1 MRLTVLGSSASYASA
16 GRACAGYLVGDGG
29 TSVLLDCGNGT
40 IANLASVLDPLAVG
54 AVVITH
60 EHIDHFA
67 DLYALQAALR
77 YAPSGPVPALPL
89 YLPAGLFERIG
100 AVLNDHGRGELAEAF
115 VVHELA
121 AGVSFTVG
129 DLTITPYQVDHVE
142 PTFALRIT
150 DGACTLVYTSDTAPS
165 EPAFQVA
172 QGADVLLAD
181 ATLPA
186 EYAGRAPHLTAGQAG
201 WLAHEAN
208 ARVLVLTHLWPTV
221 DREVARAEAQAAFE
235 GRVIIAEELGVIDCE
250 EG

>member
-1 MRLTVLGSSASYASA
+1 VRLTVLGSSASYADA
-16 GRACAGYLVGDGG
+16 GRACAGYLVSDGD

-40 IANLASVLDPLAVG
+40 VANLASVSDPLALS

-67 DLYALQAALR
+67 DLYSLQAALR
-77 YAPSGPVPALPL
+77 YAPSGPVPPLPL
-89 YLPAGLFERIG
+89 YLPAGLLERIG

-115 VVHELA
+115 LVHELV
-121 AGVSFTVG
+121 AGVPLAVG
-129 DLTITPYQVDHVE
+129 DLTITPHMVDHVE

-150 DGACTLVYTSDTAPS
+150 NGTCTLVYTSDTAPS
-165 EPAFQVA
+165 QPAFEVA
-172 QGADVLLAD
+172 QGADVLLAE

-186 EYAGRAPHLTAGQAG
+186 QYAGRAPHLTAGQAG

-221 DREVARAEAQAAFE
+221 DRALARAEAEAAFE
-235 GRVIIAEELGVIDCE
+235 GQVIIAEELGVIDCE
-250 EG
+250 EA

>member
-1 MRLTVLGSSASYASA
+1 MRLTVLGSSASYAGA
-16 GRACAGYLVGDGG
+16 GRACAGYLVSDGG
-29 TSVLLDCGNGT
+29 VSVLLDCGNGT
-40 IANLASVLDPLAVG
+40 IANLACVADPLALG

-77 YAPSGPVPALPL
+77 YAPSGPAPALPL
-89 YLPAGLFERIG
+89 YLPAGLFDRIG
-100 AVLNDHGRGELAEAF
+100 AVLNEHGRGELAAAF

-129 DLTITPYQVDHVE
+129 GLTITPHVVDHVE

-165 EPAFQVA
+165 RPAFNVA
-172 QGADVLLAD
+172 KGADVLLAE

-186 EYAGRAPHLTAGQAG
+186 EYVDRAPHLTAGQAG
-201 WLAHEAN
+201 LLAHEAN

>member
-16 GRACAGYLVGDGG
+16 GRACAGYLVSDGSA
-29 TSVLLDCGNGT
+29 SVLLDCGNGT
-40 IANLASVLDPLAVG
+40 IANLASVSDPLALG

-129 DLTITPYQVDHVE
+129 GLTITPHQVDHVE

-165 EPAFQVA
+165 RPAFEAA

-186 EYAGRAPHLTAGQAG
+186 EYAGHVPHLTAGQAG

-235 GRVIIAEELGVIDCE
+235 GRVIIAEELSVIDCE

>member
-16 GRACAGYLVGDGG
+16 GRACAGYLVSDGD

-40 IANLASVLDPLAVG
+40 IANLASVSDPLALG

-60 EHIDHFA
+60 EHVDHFA

-77 YAPSGPVPALPL
+77 YAPSGPVPPLPL
-89 YLPAGLFERIG
+89 YLPAGLFARIG
-100 AVLNDHGRGELAEAF
+100 SVLNDHGRGELAEAF

-121 AGVSFTVG
+121 SDAPFAVG
-129 DLTITPYQVDHVE
+129 GLGIAPHLVDHVE
-142 PTFALRIT
+142 PTFALRVT
-150 DGACTLVYTSDTAPS
+150 NGACTLVYTSDTAPS
-165 EPAFQVA
+165 RPVFEVA
-172 QGADVLLAD
+172 RGADVLLAE
-181 ATLPA
+181 ATLPT

-208 ARVLVLTHLWPTV
+208 ARTLVLTHLWPTV
-221 DREVARAEAQAAFE
+221 DRALARAQARAAFE
-235 GRVIIAEELGVIDCE
+235 GQVIIAEELGVVDCE

>member
-1 MRLTVLGSSASYASA
+1 MHLTVLGSSASYTGA
-16 GRACAGYLVGDGG
+16 GRACAGYLVRDGG
-29 TSVLLDCGNGT
+29 VAVLLDCGNGT
-40 IANLASVLDPLAVG
+40 LANLAQVADPLTLG

-60 EHIDHFA
+60 EHVDHFA

-77 YAPSGPVPALPL
+77 YAPSGPAPAVPL
-89 YLPAGLFERIG
+89 YLPPGLFERIG

-121 AGVSFTVG
+121 AGVPFTVG
-129 DLTITPYQVDHVE
+129 GLTITPHLVDHVE
-142 PTFALRIT
+142 STFALRIT

-165 EPAFQVA
+165 RPAFEVA

-221 DREVARAEAQAAFE
+221 DREVARAEAQATFE